1 MPRSPL
7 QSAASAPADHSGM
20 NPLTYSD
27 PTGEAAIRHL
37 LNSGGPF
44 TITAM
49 NGFHVMVNAESL
61 EYMLL
66 GMTAKVARPKK
77 NRAGKMR
84 AGLLWLFPTRP
95 EKTTPVADQ
104 IAKPGS
110 YEGHTE
116 TPITRKGH
124 F

>member
-1 MPRSPL
+1 MAPPL
-7 QSAASAPADHSGM
+7 LQAATAPADHPGM

-27 PTGEAAIRHL
+27 PTGDAAMKNL
-37 LNSGGPF
+37 LNGGGPF

-49 NGFHVMVNAESL
+49 NGFHVMVNRESL
-61 EYMLL
+61 DYMLL
-66 GMTAKVARPKK
+66 GMTAKVSRPKK

-84 AGLLWLFPTRP
+84 RGLLWLFPTRP
-95 EKTTPVADQ
+95 ETKNTPVADQ

-110 YEGHTE
+110 YEGHTKTHQVE
-116 TPITRKGH
+116 GA